1 MEDAPSHGSWFMGKT
16 WKNKGFRG
24 PCIFRQATRVCIDCG
39 PLINDLK
46 GFVMHEVLDGMV
58 TPNVGV
64 KLKTLMDVPT
74 GVALLQKAWLSI
86 FGS

>member
-1 MEDAPSHGSWFMGKT
+1 
-16 WKNKGFRG
+16 
-24 PCIFRQATRVCIDCG
+24 
-39 PLINDLK
+39 
-46 GFVMHEVLDGMV
+46 MHEVLDGMV